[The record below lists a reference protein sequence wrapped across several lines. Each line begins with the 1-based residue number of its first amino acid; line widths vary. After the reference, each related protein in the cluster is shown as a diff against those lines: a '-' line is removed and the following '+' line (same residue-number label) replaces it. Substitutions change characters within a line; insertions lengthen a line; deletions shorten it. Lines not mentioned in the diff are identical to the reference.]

1 MKLMI
6 DEEYLQPC
14 PICGGISKIN
24 TIRIS
29 EKDRLST
36 SYIYCENC
44 GLILMGKPGKYYKR
58 SEMISMW
65 NTRVNLNEKEY
76 ENGNNKRGN

>member
-1 MKLMI
+1 MKMMI

-14 PICGGISKIN
+14 PLCGGISKIN

-65 NTRVNLNEKEY
+65 NTRVNYNDK
-76 ENGNNKRGN
+76 GSIKKWK